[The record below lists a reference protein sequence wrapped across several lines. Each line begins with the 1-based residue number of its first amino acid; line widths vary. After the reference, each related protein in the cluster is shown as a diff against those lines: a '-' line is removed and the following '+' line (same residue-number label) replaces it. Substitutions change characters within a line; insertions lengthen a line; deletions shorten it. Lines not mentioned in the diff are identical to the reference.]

1 LQSRVEANVQRPHR
15 EAMMSDMNDKIDE
28 MANGIDELKTTAEEL
43 ADEPLTEKGKK
54 RVKRVHDALEE
65 ASVESDKLVNDE
77 E

>member
-1 LQSRVEANVQRPHR
+1 
-15 EAMMSDMNDKIDE
+15 MSDMNDKIDE